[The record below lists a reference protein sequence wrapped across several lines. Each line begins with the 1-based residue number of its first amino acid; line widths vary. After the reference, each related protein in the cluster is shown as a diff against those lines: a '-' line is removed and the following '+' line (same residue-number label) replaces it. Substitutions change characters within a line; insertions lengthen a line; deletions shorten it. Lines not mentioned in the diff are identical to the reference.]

1 MSKSS
6 ANAFADLWNV
16 YVFVYVFVYVNVY
29 VFVYV
34 NVYVRDFVRG
44 VRTLLRTFWRV
55 KKRRRTKCK
64 YARKAQTNLA

>member
-34 NVYVRDFVRG
+34 RDFVRG

-55 KKRRRTKCK
+55 KKRRRTKGK